1 MKLILTEIKIEF
13 GNHREYIRYP
23 KDAAEHFEQLT
34 GKKTINESDKE
45 ALSKLGDIQ
54 FENWSE
60 QWQSAIDYLKKESR

>member
-45 ALSKLGDIQ
+45 ALEKLGDIR
-54 FENWSE
+54 FDKYTSA
-60 QWQSAIDYLKKESR
+60 WQRAMDYDQKGE